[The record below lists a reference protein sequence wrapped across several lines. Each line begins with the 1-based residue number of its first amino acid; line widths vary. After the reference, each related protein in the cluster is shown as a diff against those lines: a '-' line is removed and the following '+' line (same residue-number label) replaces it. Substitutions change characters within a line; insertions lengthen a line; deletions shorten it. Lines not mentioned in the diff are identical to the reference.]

1 MVQLTGPAQAELRW
15 WADNVT
21 KGSKHISHGKP
32 TVCLN
37 TDASKAGWGAVRDGE
52 KTGGRWTASEAED
65 HINHLELKA
74 VLFGLHSLCTD
85 VTDTHIKVLVDNST
99 AVCYINEQGGTVSDV
114 CDRIPGLLNVEAD
127 EASRKFNDRTE
138 WELHRDTFEA
148 LCERVG
154 RPDIDLF
161 ASRLNNKLESYVSW
175 KPDPYACYIDAF
187 TVDWTPTYNYLFPPF
202 RLISSCAQK
211 ILQEKTT
218 ALFIV
223 PLWPSQFWF
232 PQLMEMLT
240 QNPLLL
246 PRACLSPPAQSEA
259 TLPSNIRIIARR
271 ISGHRSESE
280 AFRKTLPSSSSRAG
294 VQPLGSNINQQLISG
309 QPFVVRGR
317 SLVIHH
323 L

>member
-1 MVQLTGPAQAELRW
+1 M
-15 WADNVT
+15 
-21 KGSKHISHGKP
+21 
-32 TVCLN
+32 
-37 TDASKAGWGAVRDGE
+37 
-52 KTGGRWTASEAED
+52 
-65 HINHLELKA
+65 
-74 VLFGLHSLCTD
+74 LFGIRSLCTD

-114 CDRIPGLLNVEAD
+114 CDRTATEIWEWCDSKRNWLTATHIPGLLNVEAD

-138 WELHRDTFEA
+138 WELHGDTFEA
-148 LCERVG
+148 LCERFG

-175 KPDPYACYIDAF
+175 KPDPYARYIDAF

-202 RLISSCAQK
+202 RLISSFAQK
-211 ILQEKTT
+211 ILREETT
-218 ALFIV
+218 VLFIV
-223 PLWPSQFWF
+223 SLWPSQFWF

-246 PRACLSPPAQSEA
+246 PRGCLSPPAQSEA
-259 TLPSNIRIIARR
+259 TLPSNIRIIACR
-271 ISGHRSESE
+271 ISGFRSESE
-280 AFRKTLPSSSSRAG
+280 AFRKTLLSSSSRAG
-294 VQPLGSNINQQLISG
+294 VQPLTSNINQQLISG
-309 QPFVVRGR
+309 QPFVARGR